1 MVSSHASAYTS
12 VSMLMGSTAN
22 DFVAK
27 ISKALTEAERKG
39 IHVTAGAG
47 SCDLE
52 AQQFDWHSSQEEEQ
66 APLGRPHH
74 LETPPGPRDPGS
86 PDGTSRLC
94 YFLDGVQSS
103 RELGRIEMA
112 PVIVATVA
120 AAIVNRC
127 DRRFSRIPLES
138 PPVVVQAVLL
148 PRSVGAAGV
157 EAFWELLSQ
166 AGFSELGPDEVP
178 SSPHLILDSAEY
190 MAEEDPSDYAGMRE
204 RSRVRVRALRER
216 LEGGM
221 LRQWEGDD
229 RTLEDPDAWIAV
241 DGQLKDIRESN
252 RHAIGLIKSVAR
264 PEFVGKDVGM
274 LLDLK
279 PGMRTTSFVPDWQL
293 RRDPGERRTSWYMRV
308 WPQQRGADAL
318 GSLMRVEAHRD
329 ISTDQVDEIT
339 RWILAERAPLA
350 KPDPRWPAM
359 IYPIRY
365 VEKILKPLVQGSE
378 RAYARLERQL
388 AANGRN

>member
-1 MVSSHASAYTS
+1 
-12 VSMLMGSTAN
+12 MLSGRSTAK

-27 ISKALTEAERKG
+27 ISEALTEAERKG
-39 IHVTAGAG
+39 IYVTAGAG

-52 AQQFDWHSSQEEEQ
+52 AQQFARHSSDEEE
-66 APLGRPHH
+66 PSHMGRPHH
-74 LETPPGPRDPGS
+74 LESPPGPRDLGGH
-86 PDGTSRLC
+86 DGTSRLC

-103 RELGRIEMA
+103 REIGRIEMA

-120 AAIVNRC
+120 ATIVNRC
-127 DRRFSRIPLES
+127 DRRFSRMPLES
-138 PPVVVQAVLL
+138 PPVLVQAMIL
-148 PRSVGAAGV
+148 PRSAGDARV
-157 EAFWELLSQ
+157 EAFWELLLR
-166 AGFSELGPDEVP
+166 AGFSELGPEEVP
-178 SSPHLILDSAEY
+178 SSPHLVLDSAEY
-190 MAEEDPSDYAGMRE
+190 MDLAEVDLSDYVGMRE
-204 RSRVRVRALRER
+204 RARVRVRALRER

-221 LRQWEGDD
+221 LRRWEGDD
-229 RTLEDPDAWIAV
+229 RVLDSEDWIAV
-241 DGQLKDIRESN
+241 DGQLKDTRETN
-252 RHAIGLIKSVAR
+252 QRAIGLIKSVAR

-274 LLDLK
+274 LLDLE

-293 RRDPGERRTSWYMRV
+293 RRDLSEQRTSWYLRM

-329 ISTDQVDEIT
+329 TPPESVDEIS

-359 IYPIRY
+359 IYPIHY

-378 RAYARLERQL
+378 RAYTRLERQL
-388 AANGRN
+388 ASNGRN

>member
-1 MVSSHASAYTS
+1 
-12 VSMLMGSTAN
+12 MLMGSAAN

-27 ISKALTEAERKG
+27 ISDALVGASRKG
-39 IHVTAGAG
+39 IHVTAATGT
-47 SCDLE
+47 CDLE
-52 AQQFDWHSSQEEEQ
+52 DQQFSRRADEEEEHT
-66 APLGRPHH
+66 PIGRPHH
-74 LETPPGPRDPGS
+74 LEEPPGPRDLGAHG
-86 PDGTSRLC
+86 GTSRLC

-103 RELGRIEMA
+103 REIGRIEMT

-127 DRRFSRIPLES
+127 DRRFSRMPLES
-138 PPVVVQAVLL
+138 PPALVQAVIL
-148 PRSVGAAGV
+148 PRSAGDAGV
-157 EAFWELLSQ
+157 EAFWELLLE
-166 AGFSELGPDEVP
+166 AGFSELGPDETP
-178 SSPHLILDSAEY
+178 SSPHLVLDSAQY
-190 MAEEDPSDYAGMRE
+190 MAEADPSDYVGMRE
-204 RSRVRVRALRER
+204 MARVRVRALRER

-221 LRQWEGDD
+221 LREWELDD
-229 RTLEDPDAWIAV
+229 RTLEDRDAWIAV

-252 RHAIGLIKSVAR
+252 RRAIGLIKSVAR

-274 LLDLK
+274 LLDLE
-279 PGMRTTSFVPDWQL
+279 PGMRTTSFIPDWQL
-293 RRDPGERRTSWYMRV
+293 RRDPSERRTSWYLRV
-308 WPQQRGADAL
+308 WPPQRGADAL
-318 GSLMRVEAHRD
+318 GSLMRVEAPRD
-329 ISTDQVDEIT
+329 TEPDQIDEVS

-359 IYPIRY
+359 IYPIHY

>member
-1 MVSSHASAYTS
+1 MLAGSASK
-12 VSMLMGSTAN
+12 
-22 DFVAK
+22 DFVTK
-27 ISKALTEAERKG
+27 ISQALDGAGRRG

-47 SCDLE
+47 ACDLE
-52 AQQFDWHSSQEEEQ
+52 AQQFAHRPPEDEEDG
-66 APLGRPHH
+66 APPGRPHH
-74 LETPPGPRDPGS
+74 LEEPPGPRHPGEH
-86 PDGTSRLC
+86 DGTSRLC

-103 RELGRIEMA
+103 QEIGRIGMS

-127 DRRFSRIPLES
+127 DRRFSRMPLED
-138 PPVVVQAVLL
+138 PPVVVQAVIL
-148 PRSVGAAGV
+148 PRSAGDSGV
-157 EAFWELLSQ
+157 EEFWELLIE
-166 AGFSELGPDEVP
+166 AGFSEFGPDDVP
-178 SSPHLILDSAEY
+178 SSEHLILDSAEY
-190 MAEEDPSDYAGMRE
+190 MADADPSDYVGMRE
-204 RSRVRVRALRER
+204 RARVRVRALRER
-216 LEGGM
+216 LEGEM
-221 LRQWEGDD
+221 LRQWELDD

-252 RHAIGLIKSVAR
+252 RRAIGLIKSVAR

-274 LLDLK
+274 LLDLE

-293 RRDPGERRTSWYMRV
+293 RRDQSERRTSWYLRM
-308 WPQQRGADAL
+308 WPQQQGADAL
-318 GSLMRVEAHRD
+318 GSLMRIEAPRD
-329 ISTDQVDEIT
+329 TKPETVDEIS

-378 RAYARLERQL
+378 RAYSRLERQL
-388 AANGRN
+388 LASDGGN

>member
-1 MVSSHASAYTS
+1 
-12 VSMLMGSTAN
+12 MLAGRTAK

-27 ISKALTEAERKG
+27 ISEALTEAERKG
-39 IHVTAGAG
+39 IYVTAGSG

-52 AQQFDWHSSQEEEQ
+52 AQQFARHSSDEEEYFPIGQ
-66 APLGRPHH
+66 PYH
-74 LETPPGPRDPGS
+74 LESPPGPRDLGS
-86 PDGTSRLC
+86 HDGTSRLC

-103 RELGRIEMA
+103 REIGRIEMA
-112 PVIVATVA
+112 PIIIATVA

-127 DRRFSRIPLES
+127 DRRFSRMPLES
-138 PPVVVQAVLL
+138 PPVLVQAMIL
-148 PRSVGAAGV
+148 PRSAGNASV
-157 EAFWELLSQ
+157 EAFWQLLLK
-166 AGFSELGPDEVP
+166 AGFSELSPEEIP
-178 SSPHLILDSAEY
+178 SSHHLVLDSAEY
-190 MAEEDPSDYAGMRE
+190 MAEADPSDYVGMRE
-204 RSRVRVRALRER
+204 RARVRVRALRER

-221 LRQWEGDD
+221 LRRWEGDNRVLD
-229 RTLEDPDAWIAV
+229 SEDWIAV

-252 RHAIGLIKSVAR
+252 RRAVGLIKSVAR

-274 LLDLK
+274 LLDLE

-293 RRDPGERRTSWYMRV
+293 RRDPSEQRASWYLRM

-318 GSLMRVEAHRD
+318 GSLMRIEAHRD
-329 ISTDQVDEIT
+329 MPPERVDEIS

-359 IYPIRY
+359 IYPIHY

-378 RAYARLERQL
+378 RAYSRLERQL
-388 AANGRN
+388 TAAGRN

>member
-1 MVSSHASAYTS
+1 
-12 VSMLMGSTAN
+12 MLAGSTSK

-27 ISKALTEAERKG
+27 ISDALSGAERRG
-39 IHVTAGAG
+39 IYVTAGAG
-47 SCDLE
+47 SCDME
-52 AQQFDWHSSQEEEQ
+52 AQQFSRHSVEEEE
-66 APLGRPHH
+66 PVPTGRPHH
-74 LETPPGPRDPGS
+74 LEEPPGPRDLGNH
-86 PDGTSRLC
+86 DGTSRLC

-103 RELGRIEMA
+103 RELGRVEMS
-112 PVIVATVA
+112 PVIVATIA

-127 DRRFSRIPLES
+127 DRRFSHMPIES
-138 PPVVVQAVLL
+138 PPTVVQAVIL
-148 PRSVGAAGV
+148 PRSAGDARV
-157 EAFWELLSQ
+157 EAFWELLLK

-178 SSPHLILDSAEY
+178 SYPHLVLDSAEY
-190 MAEEDPSDYAGMRE
+190 MAEADPSDYVGMRE
-204 RSRVRVRALRER
+204 RARVRVRALRER

-221 LRQWEGDD
+221 MRRWELDD

-252 RHAIGLIKSVAR
+252 RRAIGLIKSVAR

-274 LLDLK
+274 LLDLE

-293 RRDPGERRTSWYMRV
+293 RRDPSERRTSWYLRM
-308 WPQQRGADAL
+308 WPPQRGADAL
-318 GSLMRVEAHRD
+318 GSLMRVEAPREMEPYL
-329 ISTDQVDEIT
+329 VDEIS

-359 IYPIRY
+359 IYPIHY

-378 RAYARLERQL
+378 RAYTRLERQL
-388 AANGRN
+388 ASNGRN

>member
-1 MVSSHASAYTS
+1 
-12 VSMLMGSTAN
+12 MLAGSTSK

-27 ISKALTEAERKG
+27 ISDALSGAERRG
-39 IHVTAGAG
+39 IYVTAGAG
-47 SCDLE
+47 SCDME
-52 AQQFDWHSSQEEEQ
+52 AQQFSRHSVEEEE
-66 APLGRPHH
+66 PVPTGRPHH
-74 LETPPGPRDPGS
+74 LEEPPGPRDLGNH
-86 PDGTSRLC
+86 DGTSRLC

-103 RELGRIEMA
+103 RELGRVEMS
-112 PVIVATVA
+112 PIIVATVA

-127 DRRFSRIPLES
+127 DRRFSRMPIES
-138 PPVVVQAVLL
+138 PPTVVQAVIL
-148 PRSVGAAGV
+148 PRSTGDARV
-157 EAFWELLSQ
+157 EAFWELLLK

-178 SSPHLILDSAEY
+178 SYPHLVLDSAEY
-190 MAEEDPSDYAGMRE
+190 IAEADPSDYVGMRE
-204 RSRVRVRALRER
+204 RARVRVRALRER

-221 LRQWEGDD
+221 MRRWELDD

-252 RHAIGLIKSVAR
+252 RQAIGLIKSVAR

-274 LLDLK
+274 LLDLE

-293 RRDPGERRTSWYMRV
+293 RRDPSERRTSWYLRM
-308 WPQQRGADAL
+308 WPPQRGADAL
-318 GSLMRVEAHRD
+318 GSLMRVEAPRD
-329 ISTDQVDEIT
+329 MEPAIVDEIS

-359 IYPIRY
+359 IYPIHY

-378 RAYARLERQL
+378 RAYTRLERQL
-388 AANGRN
+388 ASNGRN

>member
-1 MVSSHASAYTS
+1 
-12 VSMLMGSTAN
+12 MLMGSTAN

-27 ISKALTEAERKG
+27 ISAALVGANRKG

-47 SCDLE
+47 TCDLE
-52 AQQFDWHSSQEEEQ
+52 DQLFSRLTTEDEE
-66 APLGRPHH
+66 PIPTGRPHH
-74 LETPPGPRDPGS
+74 LEEPPGPRDLGEH
-86 PDGTSRLC
+86 DGTSRLC

-103 RELGRIEMA
+103 REIGRIEMS

-127 DRRFSRIPLES
+127 DRRFSRMPLES
-138 PPVVVQAVLL
+138 PPALVQAVIL
-148 PRSVGAAGV
+148 PRSAGDARV
-157 EAFWELLSQ
+157 EAFWALLLE
-166 AGFSELGPDEVP
+166 AGFSELGPGEIP
-178 SSPHLILDSAEY
+178 SSPHLVLDSAEY
-190 MAEEDPSDYAGMRE
+190 MAETDPLDYVGMRE
-204 RSRVRVRALRER
+204 RARVRVRALRER

-221 LRQWEGDD
+221 LRGWELDD
-229 RTLEDPDAWIAV
+229 RTLEDLDAWIAV

-252 RHAIGLIKSVAR
+252 RRAIGLIKSVAR

-274 LLDLK
+274 LLDLR

-293 RRDPGERRTSWYMRV
+293 RRDPSEQRTSWYLRV
-308 WPQQRGADAL
+308 WPPQQGADAL
-318 GSLMRVEAHRD
+318 GSLMRVEAPRD
-329 ISTDQVDEIT
+329 TTPETVDEIS

-359 IYPIRY
+359 IYPIHY

>member
-1 MVSSHASAYTS
+1 MA
-12 VSMLMGSTAN
+12 MGSTASE
-22 DFVAK
+22 FVAK
-27 ISKALTEAERKG
+27 INAALVGASRKG

-47 SCDLE
+47 TCDLE
-52 AQQFDWHSSQEEEQ
+52 DQQFSRRTTEEESMP
-66 APLGRPHH
+66 AGRPHH
-74 LETPPGPRDPGS
+74 LEEPPGPRPLGDYC
-86 PDGTSRLC
+86 GTSRLC

-103 RELGRIEMA
+103 REIGRIEMS

-127 DRRFSRIPLES
+127 DRRFSRMPLES
-138 PPVVVQAVLL
+138 PPAVVQAVIL
-148 PRSVGAAGV
+148 PRSAGDARV
-157 EAFWELLSQ
+157 AAFWELLLE

-178 SSPHLILDSAEY
+178 SSPHLVLDSAEY
-190 MAEEDPSDYAGMRE
+190 MTETDPSDYVGMRE
-204 RSRVRVRALRER
+204 MARVRIRALRER

-221 LRQWEGDD
+221 LRTWEFDD
-229 RTLEDPDAWIAV
+229 RTLENPESWIAV

-252 RHAIGLIKSVAR
+252 RRAIGLIKSVAR

-274 LLDLK
+274 LLDLE
-279 PGMRTTSFVPDWQL
+279 PGMRTTSFIPDWQL
-293 RRDPGERRTSWYMRV
+293 RRDPSERRTSWYLRV
-308 WPQQRGADAL
+308 WPPQRGADAL
-318 GSLMRVEAHRD
+318 GSLMRVEAPRD
-329 ISTDQVDEIT
+329 MVPDQIDEIS

-359 IYPIRY
+359 IYPIHY

-388 AANGRN
+388 VANGRN

>member
-1 MVSSHASAYTS
+1 
-12 VSMLMGSTAN
+12 MLMGSTAN

-27 ISKALTEAERKG
+27 INKALTEAERKG

-52 AQQFDWHSSQEEEQ
+52 AQHFDRYSSQEEEQ
-66 APLGRPHH
+66 TPLGRPHH

-120 AAIVNRC
+120 SAIVNRC
-127 DRRFSRIPLES
+127 DRRFSRMPLES

-148 PRSVGAAGV
+148 PRNVGAAGV
-157 EAFWELLSQ
+157 EEFWDLLSQ

-190 MAEEDPSDYAGMRE
+190 MAEEDPSDYVGMRE

-252 RHAIGLIKSVAR
+252 RRAIGLIKSVAR

-274 LLDLK
+274 LLDLE

-293 RRDPGERRTSWYMRV
+293 RRDPGERRTSWYLRM
-308 WPQQRGADAL
+308 WPPQRGADAL
-318 GSLMRVEAHRD
+318 GSLMRVEAPQG
-329 ISTDQVDEIT
+329 TGPETVDEIS

-359 IYPIRY
+359 IYPIHY
-365 VEKILKPLVQGSE
+365 VERILKPLVQGSE

>member
-1 MVSSHASAYTS
+1 MSPRILPRMQAGSASK
-12 VSMLMGSTAN
+12 

-27 ISKALTEAERKG
+27 ISQALEGAGRRG

-52 AQQFDWHSSQEEEQ
+52 AQQFANVSSEEEQ
-66 APLGRPHH
+66 TPTGRPHH
-74 LETPPGPRDPGS
+74 LEEPPGPRDLGGH
-86 PDGTSRLC
+86 DGNSRLC

-103 RELGRIEMA
+103 REIGRIEMM
-112 PVIVATVA
+112 PVIVSTVA

-127 DRRFSRIPLES
+127 EKRFSRMPLES
-138 PPVVVQAVLL
+138 PPVVVQAVIL
-148 PRSVGAAGV
+148 PRSTGDENV
-157 EAFWELLSQ
+157 EAFWDLLLD
-166 AGFSELGPDEVP
+166 AGFSELDPDEVP
-178 SSPHLILDSAEY
+178 SSPHLVLDSAEY
-190 MAEEDPSDYAGMRE
+190 MPDADPSDYVGMRE
-204 RSRVRVRALRER
+204 RARVRVRALRER

-229 RTLEDPDAWIAV
+229 QVLNSDAWIAV
-241 DGQLKDIRESN
+241 DGQLRDIRESN
-252 RHAIGLIKSVAR
+252 RRAIGLIKSVAR

-274 LLDLK
+274 LLDLE

-293 RRDPGERRTSWYMRV
+293 RRDPGERRTSWYLRM
-308 WPQQRGADAL
+308 WPPQRGADAL
-318 GSLMRVEAHRD
+318 GSLMRVEAPRD
-329 ISTDQVDEIT
+329 TEPEQVDEIS

-359 IYPIRY
+359 IYPIQY

-388 AANGRN
+388 ASNGRN

>member
-1 MVSSHASAYTS
+1 
-12 VSMLMGSTAN
+12 MLMGSTAN

-52 AQQFDWHSSQEEEQ
+52 AQQFGRHPTDEEEQ
-66 APLGRPHH
+66 MPPGRPHH
-74 LETPPGPRDPGS
+74 LEEPPGPRDPGS
-86 PDGTSRLC
+86 HDGTSRLC

-103 RELGRIEMA
+103 REIGRIDMA

-120 AAIVNRC
+120 AAVVNRC
-127 DRRFSRIPLES
+127 ERRFSRMPLEN
-138 PPVVVQAVLL
+138 PPTVVQAVIL
-148 PRSVGAAGV
+148 PRSAGDAGV
-157 EAFWELLSQ
+157 EAFWELLIES
-166 AGFSELGPDEVP
+166 GFSELGPEDTP
-178 SSPHLILDSAEY
+178 FSSHLVLDSVEY
-190 MAEEDPSDYAGMRE
+190 PDRGNEETDSSDYVGMRE
-204 RSRVRVRALRER
+204 RARGRVRSLRER

-221 LRQWEGDD
+221 LREWEGDN

-241 DGQLKDIRESN
+241 DGQLQDLTESN
-252 RHAIGLIKSVAR
+252 RRAVGLIKSVAR
-264 PEFVGKDVGM
+264 PEFVGRDVGM
-274 LLDLK
+274 LLDLE
-279 PGMRTTSFVPDWQL
+279 PGMRTTSFIPDWQL
-293 RRDPGERRTSWYMRV
+293 RRSPGDHRTSWYLRM
-308 WPQQRGADAL
+308 WPPQRGADAL
-318 GSLMRVEAHRD
+318 GSLMRVEAPRD
-329 ISTDQVDEIT
+329 IEPDQIDEIS

-359 IYPIRY
+359 IYPIHY